1 VPDAK
6 QRAALWTSR
15 VWPGALLV
23 NGEIIGVWRRA
34 GGEVSVEL
42 WRRIC
47 AAERTVIEAEAMA
60 LPLPNLSGPITLRW
74 S

>member
-1 VPDAK
+1 
-6 QRAALWTSR
+6 

-34 GGEVSVEL
+34 GGEVSVQL
-42 WRRIC
+42 WRRISS
-47 AAERTVIEAEAMA
+47 AERAAIEAEAMS
-60 LPLPNLSGPITLRW
+60 LPLPNLTAAISLLW